1 MQFRKLFQLLVVGG
15 AVLGASSGCSR
26 PAHAQQPSEKKS
38 DGGDGATA
46 SGAANTQSDAGT
58 PADAGGGV
66 SGW

>member
-15 AVLGASSGCSR
+15 AMIGATSGCTN
-26 PAHAQQPSEKKS
+26 PALAQQTSGKKS

-46 SGAANTQSDAGT
+46 SGGAQPQADAGV
-58 PADAGGGV
+58 PDAGGGV